1 MDYFG
6 NSRARYLKTLDAI
19 PEDIAV
25 NKAAK
30 ILDIGGYSV
39 FENMMIERYGFE
51 NLKTFATP
59 NLNVDTLDFEN
70 NSFDLIILGE
80 VIEHLYDPD
89 IILQE
94 CSRILKPNGVLLI
107 TTPNLLSWYNR
118 ILMVFG
124 YYPMNL
130 DISCE
135 VRRTGK
141 RDILQKRPIENVQL
155 NPLYDVH
162 IKLYTFATLDILL
175 RGHGFGQLSK
185 SSYSLDRSAHFRI
198 NFILKFVNSIFSRI
212 NNLAQGIII
221 LGRKT

>member
-6 NSRARYLKTLDAI
+6 NSMTRYRQTLDAI
-19 PEDIAV
+19 PKEVTA

-39 FENMMIERYGFE
+39 FEDMMIDRYGFE
-51 NLKTFATP
+51 NIKTYATP
-59 NLNVDTLDFEN
+59 NLNTDTLDFEDE
-70 NSFDLIILGE
+70 SFDLIILAE

-89 IILQE
+89 IVLSE
-94 CSRILKPNGVLLI
+94 CYRILKTNGCLLI

-118 ILMVFG
+118 ILMMFG

-141 RDILQKRPIENVQL
+141 RDILQKRPLEAVQL
-155 NPLYDVH
+155 NPLHDVH

-175 RGHGFGQLSK
+175 RDHGFSQLSK
-185 SSYSLDRSAHFRI
+185 SSYTLDRSAHFRI
-198 NFILKFVNSIFSRI
+198 NFLLKFVNSMFSYF

>member
-6 NSRARYLKTLDAI
+6 NSKARYLKTLDAI
-19 PEDIAV
+19 PEDITT
-25 NKAAK
+25 NKEAK

-39 FENMMIERYGFE
+39 FEDMMIDRYGFKHV
-51 NLKTFATP
+51 KTFATP
-59 NLNVDTLDFEN
+59 NLNVDPLNFEN
-70 NSFDLIILGE
+70 ESFDLIILGE

-89 IILQE
+89 RVLQE

-118 ILMVFG
+118 ILMVLG

-135 VRRTGK
+135 VRRTGN
-141 RDILQKRPIENVQL
+141 RDILQKMPLGNIQL
-155 NPLYDVH
+155 NPLHDVH
-162 IKLYTFATLDILL
+162 IKLYTFMTLEILL
-175 RGHGFGQLSK
+175 RNHGFGKLKK
-185 SSYSLDRSAHFRI
+185 SNYNLNRSAHFNI
-198 NFILKFVNSIFSRI
+198 NFILKFVNSMFSNF